1 MQRQQL
7 TIRPFRP
14 PKATRKETAMQVT
27 QLSDAAQRTLATWH
41 ELLARNAMEELDALL
56 SDDIVFR
63 SPVAHTPY
71 PGKAAIKLVL
81 KTVNTVF
88 QNFLYHR
95 SFVSEDGRSIVLE
108 FSAEVSGKALKGIDM
123 LRFDDQGRIEEF
135 EVMVRP
141 MSGLQALAA
150 QMAAQLAPAYA
161 TLTGKD
167 AAA

>member
-1 MQRQQL
+1 MQAL
-7 TIRPFRP
+7 
-14 PKATRKETAMQVT
+14 
-27 QLSDAAQRTLATWH
+27 QLSAAAQRTLAAWH
-41 ELLARNAMEELDALL
+41 EILERNAMEELDPLL
-56 SDDIVFR
+56 SDKVVFR

-88 QNFLYHR
+88 QNFQYHR
-95 SFVSEDGRSIVLE
+95 NFVSEDGRSIVLE

-123 LRFDDQGRIEEF
+123 LRFDEDGRIEEF

-141 MSGLQALAA
+141 MTGLQALGE
-150 QMAAQLAPAYA
+150 QMAARLAPAYA
-161 TLTGKD
+161 TLTGKG

>member
-1 MQRQQL
+1 MQRHS
-7 TIRPFRP
+7 
-14 PKATRKETAMQVT
+14 ATAADKTKETEMKAN

-41 ELLARNAMEELDALL
+41 QILERNAMEELDPLL
-56 SDDIVFR
+56 SEGIVFR

-71 PGKAAIKLVL
+71 PGKAAIRLVL

-88 QNFLYHR
+88 ENFHYHR

-123 LRFDDQGRIEEF
+123 LRFDDQGLIEEF

-150 QMAAQLAPAYA
+150 KMGAQLSSSTA
-161 TLTGKD
+161 TLKGNSIPG
-167 AAA
+167 

>member
-1 MQRQQL
+1 
-7 TIRPFRP
+7 
-14 PKATRKETAMQVT
+14 MQVT

-41 ELLARNAMEELDALL
+41 DLLERNAMEDLDALL
-56 SDDIVFR
+56 SDKVVFR

-88 QNFLYHR
+88 QNFHYHR
-95 SFVSEDGRSIVLE
+95 SFVSEDGHSVVLE
-108 FSAEVSGKALKGIDM
+108 FSAEVDGKAIKGIDM
-123 LRFDDQGRIEEF
+123 VRFDEDGRIEEF

-150 QMAAQLAPAYA
+150 QMAAKLAPAHA
-161 TLTGKD
+161 TLTGKGV
-167 AAA
+167 AA

>member
-1 MQRQQL
+1 M
-7 TIRPFRP
+7 TNRPSTP

-41 ELLARNAMEELDALL
+41 ELLERNAMEELDALL
-56 SDDIVFR
+56 SDHVVFR

-88 QNFLYHR
+88 QNFQYHR

-123 LRFDDQGRIEEF
+123 VRFDDQGRIEEF

-167 AAA
+167 VAA

>member
-1 MQRQQL
+1 MEANR
-7 TIRPFRP
+7 
-14 PKATRKETAMQVT
+14 
-27 QLSDAAQRTLATWH
+27 LSDAAQRTLSAWH
-41 ELLARNAMEELDALL
+41 HILERNAMEELDPLL
-56 SDDIVFR
+56 SEHIVFR

-88 QNFLYHR
+88 QNFRYHR
-95 SFVSEDGRSIVLE
+95 SFVSEDSRSIVLE
-108 FSAEVSGKALKGIDM
+108 FSADVSGKALKGIDM
-123 LRFDDQGRIEEF
+123 LRFDEQGRIVEF

-150 QMAAQLAPAYA
+150 QMASQLAPAHA

-167 AAA
+167 A

>member
-1 MQRQQL
+1 MEVNR
-7 TIRPFRP
+7 
-14 PKATRKETAMQVT
+14 
-27 QLSDAAQRTLATWH
+27 LSDAAQRTLSAWH
-41 ELLARNAMEELDALL
+41 DLLRRNAMDELGPLL
-56 SDDIVFR
+56 ADNIVFR

-88 QNFLYHR
+88 QNFRYHR
-95 SFVSEDGRSIVLE
+95 SFVSEDGRSVVLE

-150 QMAAQLAPAYA
+150 QMAAQLEPAQA
-161 TLTGKD
+161 VLTGKG
-167 AAA
+167 ASA

>member
-1 MQRQQL
+1 MEANR
-7 TIRPFRP
+7 
-14 PKATRKETAMQVT
+14 
-27 QLSDAAQRTLATWH
+27 LSDAAQRTLSAWH
-41 ELLARNAMEELDALL
+41 YILERNAMEELEPLL
-56 SDDIVFR
+56 SDKIVFR

-88 QNFLYHR
+88 QNFAYHR

-108 FSAEVSGKALKGIDM
+108 FSAEVSGKGLKGIDM
-123 LRFDDQGRIEEF
+123 LRFDDQGLIEEF

-161 TLTGKD
+161 TLTGKNSPS
-167 AAA
+167 

>member
-1 MQRQQL
+1 MRVNS
-7 TIRPFRP
+7 RPQP
-14 PKATRKETAMQVT
+14 PVTAIKKETKMEAIR
-27 QLSDAAQRTLATWH
+27 LSDAAQNTLSAWH
-41 ELLARNAMEELDALL
+41 HILERNAMEELDPLL
-56 SDDIVFR
+56 SERIVFR

-88 QNFLYHR
+88 ENFVYHR

-108 FSAEVSGKALKGIDM
+108 FSADVSGKALKGIDM
-123 LRFDDQGRIEEF
+123 LRFDEQGLIEEF

-150 QMAAQLAPAYA
+150 QMAAQLAPAYG
-161 TLTGKD
+161 TLTGKS
-167 AAA
+167 APA

>member
-1 MQRQQL
+1 
-7 TIRPFRP
+7 
-14 PKATRKETAMQVT
+14 MQVT
-27 QLSDAAQRTLATWH
+27 QLSEAARHTLDAWH
-41 ELLARNAMEELDALL
+41 ELLERNAMEELDPLL
-56 SDDIVFR
+56 SDRVVFR

-88 QNFLYHR
+88 ENFRYHR

-108 FSAEVSGKALKGIDM
+108 FSAEVSGKGLKGIDM
-123 LRFDDQGRIEEF
+123 LRFDEEGRIEEF

-150 QMAAQLAPAYA
+150 AMAAKLAPASA
-161 TLTGKD
+161 TLTGKGV
-167 AAA
+167 AA